1 MIDKRSQIRRMQAL
15 VVTKSMENFY
25 GDITIKYENGNIVCA
40 KVVENVKPTDHN
52 SALDIIQEFLSSVKL
67 DDSDKTIVLKKINGK
82 PHLCVT
88 QSGSIEQVVE
98 LQMLEAAEGFRYGR

>member
-40 KVVENVKPTDHN
+40 KIVENVKPTDHT
-52 SALDIIQEFLSSVKL
+52 SALDIINNFLTSLKVG
-67 DDSDKTIVLKKINGK
+67 DSEKTIILKKINGK

-88 QSGSIEQVVE
+88 QSGAIEQIVE
-98 LQMLEAAEGFRYGR
+98 LDTLEAAEGFRYGR